1 MNCFVKLFVQQV
13 NNSEND
19 LQFAICELQIINKEA
34 ILAQLPNKIQME
46 RFSIIMKKVES
57 IADMRLY

>member
-1 MNCFVKLFVQQV
+1 MNCFVKLFVQHV
-13 NNSEND
+13 DNSEND
-19 LQFAICELQIINKEA
+19 LQFANCELQIINKEA